1 MTARHSKLIERSL
14 KAFGFVEEL
23 THHRQFRYFTVNGK
37 PTKSKTFISHSSKD
51 YGDKLL
57 SSVAHQ
63 LFLTKKEL
71 LKLIDG
77 EMNREDYE
85 EILRRK
91 GILE

>member
-23 THHRQFRYFTVNGK
+23 THHLQFRYFTVNGI
-37 PTKSKTFISHSSKD
+37 PTKSKTLISHSSKD
-51 YGDKLL
+51 YDDKLL

-85 EILRRK
+85 EILRKK